1 MLCRW
6 RCFLL
11 FFIPDFSLF
20 MDSLYVCTMGIIIED
35 LMLIKLLILQL
46 MFFVLL
52 SPWMLILLWGTG
64 KCSNHKQ

>member
-6 RCFLL
+6 RCLLL

-35 LMLIKLLILQL
+35 LMLIKTVYIGNSCVYST
-46 MFFVLL
+46 FSVDHCFGVRHKE
-52 SPWMLILLWGTG
+52 ML
-64 KCSNHKQ
+64 KS